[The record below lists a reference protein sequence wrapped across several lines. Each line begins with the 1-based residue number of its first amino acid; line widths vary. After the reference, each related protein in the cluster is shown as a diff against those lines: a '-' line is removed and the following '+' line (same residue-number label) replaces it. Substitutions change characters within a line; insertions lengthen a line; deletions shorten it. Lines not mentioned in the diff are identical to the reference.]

1 MAAQAAGET
10 QVRIKDRV
18 ALVTGSS
25 RGIGAAIAERLA
37 ADGARVIL
45 HASRSA
51 DLANAVAGRIRDGG
65 GTADVVLGDLAAGE
79 TATQVIQDAFAVHGA
94 LDILVCNAGA
104 PLSGPVAGLEP
115 AAIDAHLALNLRAV
129 ILAVSEYARLTRSE
143 HGRVVLISSAS
154 AGHPVGNA
162 ALYSASK
169 AAAECFIRSVA
180 QELGG
185 RGITLNSV
193 QPGLTVTREL
203 PDPSIAD
210 KVARWTALGRP
221 GAPADIADIVAFLA
235 SDEARWLTGQTL
247 AATGGAVTSATTII
261 AKG

>member
-1 MAAQAAGET
+1 MRLTGRT
-10 QVRIKDRV
+10 

-37 ADGARVIL
+37 ADGAKVVL

-51 DLANAVAGRIRDGG
+51 DLANAVAARIHEAG

-79 TATQVIQDAFAVHGA
+79 TALRVVQDAFAVHGA

-104 PLSGPVAGLEP
+104 PLSGPATALEP

-129 ILAVSEYARLTRSE
+129 ILLVSEYARLTRSG

-154 AGHPVGNA
+154 AGHAVGNA

-180 QELGG
+180 QELGE

-210 KVARWTALGRP
+210 KVARWTALRRP
-221 GAPADIADIVAFLA
+221 GQPQDIADVVAFLA
-235 SDEARWLTGQTL
+235 SDEGRWLTGVTL
-247 AATGGAVTSATTII
+247 PATGGAVTSATTII
-261 AKG
+261 AKA

>member
-1 MAAQAAGET
+1 
-10 QVRIKDRV
+10 VRLTGRI

-25 RGIGAAIAERLA
+25 RGIGAATAERLA
-37 ADGARVIL
+37 ADGAKVIL

-51 DLANAVAGRIRDGG
+51 ELADQVAGRIRGNGG
-65 GTADVVLGDLAAGE
+65 SADVVLGNLTEGE
-79 TATQVIQDAFAVHGA
+79 TATRIVQDAFAIHGA

-104 PLSGPVAGLEP
+104 PLSGPVVALEP

-129 ILAVSEYARLTRSE
+129 ILLVSEYARLTQSE

-193 QPGLTVTREL
+193 QPGLTITREL
-203 PDPSIAD
+203 PDPSIAE
-210 KVARWTALGRP
+210 KVARWTALRRP
-221 GAPADIADIVAFLA
+221 GQPQDIADIVAFLA
-235 SDEARWLTGQTL
+235 SDDARWLTGQTL

>member
-1 MAAQAAGET
+1 MRLAG
-10 QVRIKDRV
+10 RV
-18 ALVTGSS
+18 AVVTGSS

-51 DLANAVAGRIRDGG
+51 ELANAVATRIRAAGG
-65 GTADVVLGDLAAGE
+65 IADVVLGDLAEAE
-79 TATQVIQDAFAVHGA
+79 TATSVIRDAFAIHDA

-104 PLSGPVAGLEP
+104 PLSGPVVGLEA
-115 AAIDAHLALNLRAV
+115 AAIDTHLALNLRSV
-129 ILAVSEYARLTRSE
+129 ILLVCEYARLTQSE
-143 HGRVVLISSAS
+143 YGRVVLISSAS
-154 AGHPVGNA
+154 AGYPVGNA

-180 QELGG
+180 QELGV

-193 QPGLTVTREL
+193 QPGLTITREL
-203 PDPSIAD
+203 PDPSIVD
-210 KVARWTALGRP
+210 KVARWTALRRAGQP
-221 GAPADIADIVAFLA
+221 QDIADIVAFLA
-235 SDEARWLTGQTL
+235 SDDARWLTGQTL